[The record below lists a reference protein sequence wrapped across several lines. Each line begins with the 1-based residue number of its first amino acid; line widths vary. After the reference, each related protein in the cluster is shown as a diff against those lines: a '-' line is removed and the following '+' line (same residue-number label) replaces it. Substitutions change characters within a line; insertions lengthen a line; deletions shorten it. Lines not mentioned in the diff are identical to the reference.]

1 MGDAAG
7 IGALLEQLGLDS
19 LDLQEVFNPGE
30 FAKGAPKF
38 DLKPGVA
45 MDLRTGWDFWLEEQR
60 KRLMELLKASGK
72 RDEVKFQRLLAECK
86 VFLGFCMELA
96 AYQHSRGKWFLFEHP
111 WTASSWKEECIK
123 GIRELPGVIVVRGSQ
138 CVFGAKSY
146 WPDGSEG
153 LVAKPTGWM
162 THSREVAKQVGI
174 VCDGSH
180 EHVHLLERRAKAA
193 ERYPL
198 GLVKAILK
206 GIRNELKIGKGIH
219 AFEVGQTAEE
229 PEILD
234 QATEEEMATFYDGI
248 GGAVLDPV
256 GVKNAR
262 MDEMGYMSRLG
273 VFERR
278 KISEALQVTGTKPLP
293 SGWVDTN
300 KGDDQKPELRSR
312 LVAKETRKLST
323 LGPKDAAATFAATPP
338 LEGLRMIL
346 SMAMTGRH
354 GDRVLTFIDI
364 SRAHLHSELQ
374 RPVYLKAPAEDLE
387 CKDDECWLLLKAMY
401 GLRDAGSSFDLKV
414 EDIMV
419 RILKSKQG

>member
-1 MGDAAG
+1 
-7 IGALLEQLGLDS
+7 
-19 LDLQEVFNPGE
+19 
-30 FAKGAPKF
+30 
-38 DLKPGVA
+38 
-45 MDLRTGWDFWLEEQR
+45 MDLRTGWDFRLEEQR
-60 KRLMELLKASGK
+60 KRARAESEEVDPAFLIMSPVCTPFSQLMELLKASGK

-96 AYQHSRGKWFLFEHP
+96 
-111 WTASSWKEECIK
+111 ECIK
-123 GIRELPGVIVVRGSQ
+123 SIRELPGVIVVKGSQ

-162 THSREVAKQVGI
+162 TNSREVAKQVGV

-206 GIRNELKIGKGIH
+206 GIRNELKIGRGIH

-248 GGAVLDPV
+248 SGAVLDPV
-256 GVKNAR
+256 DVKNAR
-262 MDEMGYMSRLG
+262 MGEMGYMSRLG

-278 KISEALQVTGTKPLP
+278 KIPEALQVTGTKPLP

-300 KGDDQKPELRSR
+300 KGDDQKPEQRSR
-312 LVAKETRKLST
+312 LVAKEARELST
-323 LGPKDAAATFAATPP
+323 LGPEDAAATFAATPP

-354 GDRVLTFIDI
+354 EDRVLTFIDI
-364 SRAHLHSELQ
+364 TRAHLRSELQ

-401 GLRDAGSSFDLKV
+401 GLRDAGSSFDLKA

-419 RILKSKQG
+419 RILKSKQGEFSPCIYQVGKLVVWGHGDDFVALGG